1 MNIKIINSY
10 KTDENTYIVY
20 NNGIGFV
27 IDPGN
32 SDEEIINF
40 CKSSEI
46 KIDKIIL
53 THCHY
58 DHIEFLEQL
67 REKTKAELIC
77 SKNCSENI
85 KNPRINLSIFGL
97 TQEIEAKE
105 AEIILKDGEKIKIGD
120 MEVMCIYTPG
130 HSNCS
135 ACFVVEDNVF
145 SGDTLF
151 LRNCG
156 RWDLPTGNENTLIKS
171 IKEKLYTLDE
181 NYNVYPGHG
190 NKTTIGY
197 EKKYNLYVR

>member
-1 MNIKIINSY
+1 MKIKIINSY

-20 NNGIGFV
+20 NNCKGFV

-32 SDEEIINF
+32 SDEEIINL
-40 CKSSEI
+40 CKNFNI

-58 DHIEFLEQL
+58 DHIEFLEKL
-67 REKTKAELIC
+67 REKTGAELVC
-77 SKNCSENI
+77 SKKCSDNI

-97 TQEIEAKE
+97 SEEISAKE
-105 AEIILKDGEKIKIGD
+105 AEIIINDGETIKIGD
-120 MEVMCIYTPG
+120 MEIKCIYTPG

-156 RWDLPTGNENTLIKS
+156 RWDLPTGDEETLIKS